1 MPTSAQEFR
10 DLANLHSDDAR
21 CLLDAGRFANA
32 YHLGGYSI
40 ECALK
45 AVLCL
50 QFAAESLPDKGL
62 VLAAY
67 THNLTELAS
76 SAGLATALSRAK
88 EDNNFSVN
96 WGIVS
101 AWTEVSRYQPASESE
116 ARDLISAVDGDDG
129 ILKWI
134 KSHWQ

>member
-10 DLANLHSDDAR
+10 DLALLHAGDAKF
-21 CLLDAGRFANA
+21 LLEARRFSNA
-32 YHLGGYSI
+32 YHLGGYAV

-45 AVLCL
+45 AVLCR

-62 VLAAY
+62 VQAAY
-67 THNLTELAS
+67 THNLSELS
-76 SAGLATALSRAK
+76 SLAGLANELKRAK
-88 EDNNFSVN
+88 EDANFSAN

-101 AWTEVSRYQPASESE
+101 AWTEASRYQTTNESE
-116 ARDLISAVDGDDG
+116 ATDLVEAIDGDDG
-129 ILKWI
+129 ILEWI